1 MKVFFDECVPRP
13 LRGLLSPHEIKT
25 AQEMVHLW
33 LADGSTHSF
42 PVAYYPR
49 LASASDAAR
58 KEVKLRLGGK
68 ALRWEDLDEDIWIG
82 HAVMGRY
89 PTATQP
95 LLAA

>member
-1 MKVFFDECVPRP
+1 MAYEPVIVAKKASVKDRV
-13 LRGLLSPHEIKT
+13 
-25 AQEMVHLW
+25 VHLW

-49 LASASDAAR
+49 LASASDSAL
-58 KEVKLRLGGK
+58 KKVKLRLGGK

-89 PTATQP
+89 PATTRE
-95 LLAA
+95 LVAA

>member
-1 MKVFFDECVPRP
+1 MCRAA
-13 LRGLLSPHEIKT
+13 IKNFMVYEPVII
-25 AQEMVHLW
+25 AKKASVKDRVVHLS

-49 LASASDAAR
+49 LAAASDVSL
-58 KEVKLRLGGK
+58 KKVKLRLGGK

-89 PTATQP
+89 S
-95 LLAA
+95 AASQHLVAA

>member
-1 MKVFFDECVPRP
+1 MAYEPIIVAKKASVKDRV
-13 LRGLLSPHEIKT
+13 
-25 AQEMVHLW
+25 VHLW

-49 LASASDAAR
+49 LASASDAAL
-58 KEVKLRLGGK
+58 KKVKLRLKGN

-89 PTATQP
+89 PAVAQH
-95 LLAA
+95 LVAA